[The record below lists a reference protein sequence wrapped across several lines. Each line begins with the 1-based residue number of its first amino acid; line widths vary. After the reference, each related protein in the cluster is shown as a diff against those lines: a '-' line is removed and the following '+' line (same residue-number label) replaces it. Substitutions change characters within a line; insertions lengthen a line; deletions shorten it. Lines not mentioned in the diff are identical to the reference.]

1 MSWHLKGKGVWKKA
15 SCVQRTEMILPEKV
29 WPTQGNGKQNKQK
42 QECLVDNETR
52 GKLKVMCGEVNTADD
67 GEAGGPG

>member
-1 MSWHLKGKGVWKKA
+1 
-15 SCVQRTEMILPEKV
+15 MILPEKV

-52 GKLKVMCGEVNTADD
+52 GKVKVISVETLTQQVMERLEAQVNTIFQVSILLR
-67 GEAGGPG
+67 